1 MIFVTVGTHEQSF
14 DRLIREV
21 DRLVKENIINE
32 SVFIQTG
39 FSDYTPK
46 YCEYSKLISY
56 DEVQN
61 KIEKAR
67 IVITHGGPSSFLNVL
82 QYNKVPIVVPRRE
95 KFAEHVNDHQKDFLN
110 EVIKKGYNIIKV
122 EDIKNL
128 ENEILNYNDEKINF
142 KSNNAIFIK
151 KFNKIVDEL
160 NI

>member
-39 FSDYTPK
+39 FSDYKPK